1 MFFIWKIM
9 KKISEGKIKDKLSK
23 KITDSRRLKFL
34 ELYLTPGTKYFNNG
48 YQSAIKAGFS
58 ENTAVTILNKYKWV
72 TDGIKMIRGNSIDT
86 QVLAEKSRRV
96 LSKSLDSDDPK
107 IAQDTAKFISS
118 HIDPDFV
125 QKQEVNLQ
133 LPNPIYGGKSRESD
147 IKKEDEQ

>member
-1 MFFIWKIM
+1 M

-48 YQSAIKAGFS
+48 YQSAIKAGYS

-107 IAQDTAKFISS
+107 IAQDTAKFVSS
-118 HIDPDFV
+118 HIDPDFI
-125 QKQEVNLQ
+125 QKQELNIQ
-133 LPNPIYGGKSRESD
+133 LPNPIYGGKSKDSD
-147 IKKEDEQ
+147 IKKEDE

>member
-1 MFFIWKIM
+1 M

-96 LSKSLDSDDPK
+96 LSKSLDSDGPK
-107 IAQDTAKFISS
+107 IAQDTAKFVSS
-118 HIDPDFV
+118 HIDPDFI

-133 LPNPIYGGKSRESD
+133 LPNPIYGGKSKDSD
-147 IKKEDEQ
+147 IKKEDE

>member
-1 MFFIWKIM
+1 M
-9 KKISEGKIKDKLSK
+9 KKITEAKIKTKLSG

-48 YQSAIKAGFS
+48 YQSAIKAGFT
-58 ENTAVTILNKYKWV
+58 ETTAAAIMNKYKWV
-72 TDGIKMIRGNSIDT
+72 TDGIKMIRGDSIDT
-86 QVLAEKSRRV
+86 RILAEKSRKV

-107 IAQDTAKFISS
+107 IAQDTAKFVSS
-118 HIDPDFV
+118 HIDPDFI
-125 QKQEVNLQ
+125 QKQEVNIQ

>member
-1 MFFIWKIM
+1 M

-125 QKQEVNLQ
+125 QKQEINLQ
-133 LPNPIYGGKSRESD
+133 LPNPIYGGKSKDSD
-147 IKKEDEQ
+147 IKKEDE

>member
-1 MFFIWKIM
+1 M

-34 ELYLTPGTKYFNNG
+34 ELFLTPGTKYFNNG

-96 LSKSLDSDDPK
+96 LSKSLDFDDPK
-107 IAQDTAKFISS
+107 IAQDTAKFVSS
-118 HIDPDFV
+118 HIDPDFI
-125 QKQEVNLQ
+125 QKQELNIQ
-133 LPNPIYGGKSRESD
+133 LPNPIYGGKSKDSD
-147 IKKEDEQ
+147 IKKEDEP

>member
-1 MFFIWKIM
+1 M

-48 YQSAIKAGFS
+48 YQSAIKAGFT
-58 ENTAVTILNKYKWV
+58 ENTAVTILSKYRWV

-86 QVLAEKSRRV
+86 QVLAEKSRKV

-107 IAQDTAKFISS
+107 IAQDTAKFVSS
-118 HIDPDFV
+118 HIDPDFI

-133 LPNPIYGGKSRESD
+133 LPNPIYGGKSKDSD
-147 IKKEDEQ
+147 IKKEDE

>member
-1 MFFIWKIM
+1 M

-107 IAQDTAKFISS
+107 IAQDTAKFVSS
-118 HIDPDFV
+118 HIDPDFI

-133 LPNPIYGGKSRESD
+133 LPNPIYGGKSKDSD
-147 IKKEDEQ
+147 IKKEDE

>member
-1 MFFIWKIM
+1 M

-107 IAQDTAKFISS
+107 IAQDTAKFVSS
-118 HIDPDFV
+118 HIDPDFI
-125 QKQEVNLQ
+125 QKQELNIQ
-133 LPNPIYGGKSRESD
+133 LPNPIYGGKSKDSD
-147 IKKEDEQ
+147 IKKEDEP

>member
-1 MFFIWKIM
+1 M

>member
-1 MFFIWKIM
+1 M

-34 ELYLTPGTKYFNNG
+34 ELFLTPGTKYFNNG

-107 IAQDTAKFISS
+107 IAQDTAKFVSS

-133 LPNPIYGGKSRESD
+133 LPNPIYGGKSKDSD
-147 IKKEDEQ
+147 IKKEDE

>member
-1 MFFIWKIM
+1 M

-48 YQSAIKAGFS
+48 YQSAIKAGYS

-133 LPNPIYGGKSRESD
+133 LPNPIYGGKSKDSD
-147 IKKEDEQ
+147 IKKEDE

>member
-107 IAQDTAKFISS
+107 IAQDTAKFVSS
-118 HIDPDFV
+118 HIDPDFI

-133 LPNPIYGGKSRESD
+133 LPNPIYGGKSKDSD
-147 IKKEDEQ
+147 IKKEDE

>member
-1 MFFIWKIM
+1 M
-9 KKISEGKIKDKLSK
+9 KKISEDKIKDKLSK
-23 KITDSRRLKFL
+23 RITDSRRLKFL

-86 QVLAEKSRRV
+86 QVLAEKSRKV

-107 IAQDTAKFISS
+107 IAQDTAKFVSS

-133 LPNPIYGGKSRESD
+133 LPNPIYGGKSKDSD
-147 IKKEDEQ
+147 IKKEDE

>member
-1 MFFIWKIM
+1 M

-107 IAQDTAKFISS
+107 IAQDTAKFVSS

-133 LPNPIYGGKSRESD
+133 LPNPIYGGKSKDSD

>member
-1 MFFIWKIM
+1 M

-133 LPNPIYGGKSRESD
+133 LPNPIYGGKSKDSD
-147 IKKEDEQ
+147 IKKEDE

>member
-1 MFFIWKIM
+1 M
-9 KKISEGKIKDKLSK
+9 KNPSENKIKEKLSK
-23 KITDSRRLKFL
+23 KITDSRRLRFL

-48 YQSAIKAGFS
+48 YQSAIKAGFT
-58 ENTAVTILNKYKWV
+58 ENTATTILNKYKWV

-86 QVLAEKSRRV
+86 QVLAEKSRKV

-107 IAQDTAKFISS
+107 IAQDTAKFVSS

-133 LPNPIYGGKSRESD
+133 LPNPIYGGKSKDSD
-147 IKKEDEQ
+147 IKKDDEQ